1 MIPQRYLA
9 PFTSRNYR
17 LFFSGQVVS
26 LMGSWMTQTAIAWL
40 VYHLTPSAFWL
51 GVIAFSGQIPGLLV
65 GPAAGVWVDR
75 LNRRNLLLVT
85 QTVSMLQSLALAWLT
100 LTGTIDV
107 TRLAL
112 LAMVQ
117 GVVNAFDM
125 PARPALPV
133 MVVEKQEHLAN
144 VIAMNVSMFHL
155 ARLVG
160 PCIAGFVIAWVGA
173 GWCFLADGLSYLA
186 VIAALAAMRLHQKP
200 AEKTNVSVW
209 SDFRIGLKYAIGF
222 NPIRNL
228 IIMVGCMALA
238 GMSFAV
244 LMPVYAREYFGGD
257 ARTLGLL
264 MSCSAAGSVI
274 SALYLS
280 GRRSLRGLGKVIC
293 FGALLMGLAVVAF
306 AFSRHITVSGFCL
319 LLAGCGSI
327 LVVASS
333 NTLLQNLVD
342 DDKRGRVMSLYT
354 MVFLSGM
361 PLGSLMTGTLAH
373 QAGTTIATCAN
384 GVACILLCC
393 WFYRQLPHFRELAK
407 PVLEKAGVLSDLKQ

>member
-1 MIPQRYLA
+1 
-9 PFTSRNYR
+9 
-17 LFFSGQVVS
+17 
-26 LMGSWMTQTAIAWL
+26 MGSWMTQTAIAWL
-40 VYHLTPSAFWL
+40 VYHLTHSAFWL
-51 GVIAFSGQIPGLLV
+51 GVVAFSGQIPGMLV

-75 LNRRNLLLVT
+75 LNRRYLLLTT
-85 QTVSMLQSLALAWLT
+85 QTISMLQSLTLAWFT
-100 LTGTIDV
+100 LSGTIDI

-125 PARPALPV
+125 PARQALPV
-133 MVVEKQEHLAN
+133 MLVEKQEHLAN

-160 PCIAGFVIAWVGA
+160 PAIAGFVIAWTGA
-173 GWCFLADGLSYLA
+173 GWCFLIDGLSYLA
-186 VIAALAAMRLHQKP
+186 VIAALAAMRLHQEP
-200 AEKTNVSVW
+200 AEKSGASVW
-209 SDFRIGLKYAIGF
+209 NDFRSGLKYAIGF
-222 NPIRNL
+222 SPIRIL
-228 IIMVGCMALA
+228 ILLVGCMALA

-280 GRRSLRGLGKVIC
+280 GRSSLRGLGRVIC
-293 FGALLMGLAVVAF
+293 SGALLMGLAIIAL
-306 AFSRHITVSGFCL
+306 AFSRHIAVSGFCL

-333 NTLLQNLVD
+333 NTLLQNLVE

-354 MVFLSGM
+354 MVFLGGM

-373 QAGTTIATCAN
+373 QFGTTIATCTN
-384 GVACILLCC
+384 GAACIVLGW
-393 WFYRQLPHFRELAK
+393 WFYRKLPRFRELAK
-407 PVLEKAGVLSDLKQ
+407 PVLEKGGVLHDLEQ

>member
-1 MIPQRYLA
+1 
-9 PFTSRNYR
+9 
-17 LFFSGQVVS
+17 
-26 LMGSWMTQTAIAWL
+26 MGSWMTQTAIAWL
-40 VYHLTPSAFWL
+40 VYHLTHSAFWL
-51 GVIAFSGQIPGLLV
+51 GVVAFSGQIPGMLV

-75 LNRRNLLLVT
+75 LNRRNLLLTT
-85 QTVSMLQSLALAWLT
+85 QTVSMLQSLALAWFT

-125 PARPALPV
+125 PARQTLPV
-133 MVVEKQEHLAN
+133 MLVEKQEHLAN

-160 PCIAGFVIAWVGA
+160 PSIAGFVIAWTGA
-173 GWCFLADGLSYLA
+173 GWCFLIDGLSYLA
-186 VIAALAAMRLHQKP
+186 VIAALAAMRIHQEP
-200 AEKTNVSVW
+200 AVKSGMSVW
-209 SDFRIGLKYAIGF
+209 NDFRSGVKYAIGF
-222 NPIRNL
+222 SPIRTL
-228 IIMVGCMALA
+228 ILLVGCMALG

-264 MSCSAAGSVI
+264 MSCSAAGSVM

-293 FGALLMGLAVVAF
+293 FGALLMGLAVVAL
-306 AFSRHITVSGFCL
+306 AFSRQLVVSGFCL
-319 LLAGCGSI
+319 LLAGGGSI
-327 LVVASS
+327 LVVAPS

-354 MVFLSGM
+354 MAFLGGM

-373 QAGTTIATCAN
+373 QAGSTIATCTN
-384 GVACILLCC
+384 GVACMLLGW
-393 WFYRQLPHFRELAK
+393 WFYRKLPRFRELAK
-407 PVLEKAGVLSDLKQ
+407 PVLEKAGVLPNLEH